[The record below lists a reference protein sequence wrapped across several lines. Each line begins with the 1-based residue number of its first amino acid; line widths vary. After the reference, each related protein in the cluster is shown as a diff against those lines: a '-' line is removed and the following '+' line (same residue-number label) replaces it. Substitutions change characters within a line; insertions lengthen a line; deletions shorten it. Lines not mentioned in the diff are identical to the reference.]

1 MINKLYIDTYYILLA
16 SNWMMGYISSPTM
29 FRSSFVMLDGL
40 GRSVTRRMI
49 EYLDVFQI
57 VLSMVPLISQLD
69 TVAVMVR
76 GLDSSAT

>member
-1 MINKLYIDTYYILLA
+1 
-16 SNWMMGYISSPTM
+16 MGLVQMESA
-29 FRSSFVMLDGL
+29 FVMLDGL

-76 GLDSSAT
+76 GPDSSAT